1 MEELFSKLYSNGAL
15 LVLWGALL
23 FHFILPIPKSVH
35 PATLWHK
42 FAEILAAK
50 VNHNQSHGQ
59 SILSGSLAWGVMC
72 IPALI
77 FFIALKPLVWQPQL
91 FDLALLL
98 LAIDWRSNESL
109 AKHLIQALG
118 KEDKKRARRE
128 LAPHVNRATDTLSPL
143 GLGKAG
149 AETLILGYGRNVVC
163 VMFWYAIGGGIG
175 ALMYRFIME
184 LARAWSPSRN
194 EFLPFGLPAIRML
207 ALLEL
212 VPLRLLSLLIAVGNN
227 MPTVLSGML
236 SQGKTWPTPGPGW
249 LMAAV
254 GNKLELSL
262 GGPAIY
268 GDKKTMRP
276 KLGGRVAPAAYHLSQ
291 IQHLLAWRI
300 CGWVLLQSAVMAFI
314 YQGL

>member
-1 MEELFSKLYSNGAL
+1 MDALFETLYSNGAL

-23 FHFILPIPKSVH
+23 CHFILPIPKSVH

-42 FAEILAAK
+42 FAEILTTK
-50 VNHNQSHGQ
+50 VNNNPHHRQSL
-59 SILSGSLAWGVMC
+59 ISGSLAWGVMC

-77 FFIALKPLVWQPQL
+77 FFLALKPLIWQPQM

-98 LAIDWRSNESL
+98 LAIDWRSNESM
-109 AKHLIQALG
+109 AKRLIHALSQD
-118 KEDKKRARRE
+118 DKKRARRE
-128 LAPHVNRATDTLSPL
+128 LASHVNRETGSLSSL

-149 AETLILGYGRNVVC
+149 AETLILGYGRNVIC
-163 VMFWYAIGGGIG
+163 VLFWYAIGGGIG
-175 ALMYRFIME
+175 AIMYRLIME
-184 LARAWSPSRN
+184 LARAWSPSRSKFN
-194 EFLPFGLPAIRML
+194 PFGLPAIRIL
-207 ALLEL
+207 AILEFI
-212 VPLRLLSLLIAVGNN
+212 PLKIFSLCIVTGNN
-227 MPTVLSGML
+227 MSTTTSGML

-268 GDKKTMRP
+268 GGKKTVRP
-276 KLGGRVAPAAYHLSQ
+276 KIGGRIAPSAYHLSQ

-300 CGWVLLQSAVMAFI
+300 CIWILFQSAIMAVI
-314 YQGL
+314 YRGL